1 MVCKRILDKQAP
13 QDLVIYHMPL
23 PLNRVTFTIVRVPL
37 HQLIGSNKW
46 KNFRPSDM
54 TIDPFTRNYVIV
66 ASHEKGLAV
75 VTPDGDVVRSGPLPG
90 DHRQPE
96 GVAITKDSLLLI
108 SDEANV
114 MPAAITLYRWR
125 P

>member
-1 MVCKRILDKQAP
+1 
-13 QDLVIYHMPL
+13 
-23 PLNRVTFTIVRVPL
+23 
-37 HQLIGSNKW
+37 
-46 KNFRPSDM
+46 M